1 MKKKD
6 IKSMIRSTFN
16 STVSSIMKSKP
27 YEWVALGV
35 VPYIRFNTSV
45 TDMRGKHAAKILKQA
60 RPGDFILCSDKKKLI
75 SSIVPGNLTHAA
87 LIGENHNAF
96 EMTQKNFK
104 VEHIL
109 DILYQ
114 ADYAV
119 LCRIKGIDSDYA
131 SKMVER
137 AKTFSDAKYDVKFE
151 IGRDELYCT
160 ELIYHADFEH
170 RLEVEPSTMFGKK
183 RVPADDL
190 FFAKNCEVIYSSSDK
205 IIEVLKKNKRKI
217 K

>member
-1 MKKKD
+1 
-6 IKSMIRSTFN
+6 
-16 STVSSIMKSKP
+16 
-27 YEWVALGV
+27 
-35 VPYIRFNTSV
+35 
-45 TDMRGKHAAKILKQA
+45 MRGKHAAEIVKKA
-60 RPGDFILCSDKKKLI
+60 KPGDFILCSDKRKLLSFI
-75 SSIVPGNLTHAA
+75 IPGKFTHAA

-96 EMTQKNFK
+96 EMTNKNFK

-137 AKTFSDAKYDVKFE
+137 AKTFSRAKYDVQFN
-151 IGRDELYCT
+151 IGRNELYCI

-170 RLEVEPSTMFGKK
+170 RLEVKSTTVFDKK
-183 RVPADDL
+183 IITGDDL
-190 FFAKNCEVIYSSSDK
+190 FFAKNCEVI
-205 IIEVLKKNKRKI
+205 LFNK
-217 K
+217 